1 MQTLVHKLALWQIN
15 LMLHIVIS
23 YVLKS
28 SVNLIEYSICHQI
41 IDIFFITALHT
52 YVCMYVCMYR
62 KQWFRVSV
70 LKGLKQ
76 ITIP

>member
-28 SVNLIEYSICHQI
+28 LVNLIEYSICHQI

-52 YVCMYVCMYR
+52 YVCIYR